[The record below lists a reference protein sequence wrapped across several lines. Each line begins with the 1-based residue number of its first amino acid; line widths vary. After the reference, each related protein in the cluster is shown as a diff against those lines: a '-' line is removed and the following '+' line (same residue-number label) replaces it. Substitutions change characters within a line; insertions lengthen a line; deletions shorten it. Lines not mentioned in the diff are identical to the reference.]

1 MITREIEKVGIPVV
15 QITAMSM
22 LAKQVGSNRVVTGV
36 KILHPCGDASLP
48 EESDR
53 ALRRAIVKCA
63 FDALQTDVDGPT
75 IFVPDVTLSS
85 YTSG

>member
-1 MITREIEKVGIPVV
+1 MITREIERAGIPVV

-22 LAKQVGSNRVVTGV
+22 LANQIGSNRAVTGV

-48 EESDR
+48 SKSDKD
-53 ALRRAIVKCA
+53 LRREIVNCA
-63 FDALQTDVDGPT
+63 LKALQTDIEVPT
-75 IFVPDVTLSS
+75 VFVPDVSLSS